1 MKGEDPVEGE
11 NLCKYKIN
19 KLQHGKFFVFTHLL
33 FLYPNAHSFATLARS
48 FVFWYVNNSR
58 VNSVWAHF
66 VWRNLYFL
74 QRWRHSHDVYMC
86 QWQVWCFRIAHQRFQ
101 AFYCERGKRS
111 ENASESGEHFGK
123 FAAKLRKNQ
132 FTFQSKYTY
141 NIFNDPRPLKTS
153 GETDDFGKLILFLSS
168 FLNLKTQ

>member
-1 MKGEDPVEGE
+1 MESS
-11 NLCKYKIN
+11 LY
-19 KLQHGKFFVFTHLL
+19 LRTHCFCIRTLTRSL
-33 FLYPNAHSFATLARS
+33 RSLARS
-48 FVFWYVNNSR
+48 LVFWYVNNSR
-58 VNSVWAHF
+58 INSVWAHF

-74 QRWRHSHDVYMC
+74 QRWRHSHDVQMC
-86 QWQVWCFRIAHQRFQ
+86 QRQVWCFRIAHQRFQ

-111 ENASESGEHFGK
+111 ENVSASGEHFGK

-141 NIFNDPRPLKTS
+141 NIFNDWRPLKTS
-153 GETDDFGKLILFLSS
+153 GETLLILFFSS